1 MKRKVRNLEQLHKE
15 QLAEIGSILY
25 QLREQQALTLEAMG
39 KRTLI
44 RPALLAAL
52 ESSDLSQL
60 PEPIYIRNLIKRYG
74 DHLGTDGEML
84 ASQFLPYPNLRATRP
99 SWQQSAAAQL
109 RPLHLYGLYVLIL
122 LAAISGLSYWLK
134 RNAPETTALPNLESS
149 IDEQIG
155 ADNSAPQSP
164 STESTVSERP
174 PVDETGGRPIQVKI
188 VLKSQSWMRV
198 VADGETE
205 FEGILQQGETK
216 LWVASEAL
224 TLRVGDAGAV
234 LVAYNGEQA
243 KTLGEPGSV
252 AEITYLPD
260 QPEAQNESAH
270 LSPGI
275 NWGADRLAIAR

>member
-15 QLAEIGSILY
+15 QLTEIGSILR
-25 QLREQQALTLEAMG
+25 QLREQQSLTLEAMG

-52 ESSDLSQL
+52 ESADLNQL
-60 PEPIYIRNLIKRYG
+60 PEPIYIRGLIKRYG
-74 DHLGTDGEML
+74 NQLGTDGEML
-84 ASQFLPYPNLRATRP
+84 ASQFLPYPNLRENRP

-122 LAAISGLSYWLK
+122 LASISGLSYWLK
-134 RNAPETTALPNLESS
+134 RNAPQATALPSLESTIS
-149 IDEQIG
+149 EQTEP
-155 ADNSAPQSP
+155 AESVPQP
-164 STESTVSERP
+164 VQPQPTVSDQRS
-174 PVDETGGRPIQVKI
+174 VDETAGRPIRIKI

-234 LVAYNGEQA
+234 LVAYNDEQA

-260 QPEAQNESAH
+260 QPETQNESAY
-270 LSPGI
+270 LNPSS
-275 NWGADRLAIAR
+275 DQRAIASR